1 MRVSR
6 LYYVGYYVSGGSV
19 ILGRVCDISATGKA
33 PIPPHVKH
41 FNLNCWLS
49 GQKSWTQ
56 DDTYINILA
65 YYYSNT
71 NTATVRL

>member
-49 GQKSWTQ
+49 GQKSWT
-56 DDTYINILA
+56 
-65 YYYSNT
+65 
-71 NTATVRL
+71 